1 MKEFQQEGIYY
12 FSTDFNQNDQ
22 QENSTKPLAIIVV
35 PNVRFHYRSVHKND
49 FDSLPILTN
58 VNDFVIWQF
67 DHIVSHN
74 LVQLDSNEKLPDLI
88 ASHERAIAGRNRQ
101 CLAVECMIPGTFFF
115 ANPGKT
121 KNDYSFID
129 YYYPY
134 FDFRIRTR
142 NWFRTGSFCK

>member
-67 DHIVSHN
+67 
-74 LVQLDSNEKLPDLI
+74 
-88 ASHERAIAGRNRQ
+88 
-101 CLAVECMIPGTFFF
+101 ECMIPGTFFF